1 MTNDNSTYNGWTNYE
16 TWRVQLEML
25 DGQTC
30 EDFGMVPE
38 EGETCVGV
46 RQLAGVLQDSC
57 EERMEMNA
65 AGLALDYALSFLNRV
80 NWYELAEHMIEDA
93 ESPFHLLGGT
103 TR

>member
-1 MTNDNSTYNGWTNYE
+1 MHNDTNTYNGWTNYE

-25 DGQTC
+25 DGQTL
-30 EDFGMVPE
+30 EDFGMVSE

-57 EERMEMNA
+57 AELIELDA
-65 AGLALDYALSFLNRV
+65 AGLALGYALAFLDRV

-93 ESPFHLLGGT
+93 ET
-103 TR
+103 TATR

>member
-1 MTNDNSTYNGWTNYE
+1 MTNDTATYQGWTNYA

-25 DGQTC
+25 DGQTL

-57 EERMEMNA
+57 AEHIELDA
-65 AGLALDYALSFLNRV
+65 AGLALGYALAFLDKV

-93 ESPFHLLGGT
+93 EASA

>member
-1 MTNDNSTYNGWTNYE
+1 MTNDNSKYNGWTNYA

-25 DGQTC
+25 DGQTL
-30 EDFGMVPE
+30 EDFGMIPE

-57 EERMEMNA
+57 EELIA
-65 AGLALDYALSFLNRV
+65 TDAKGLALDYALSFLDRV

-93 ESPFHLLGGT
+93 ET
-103 TR
+103 TASR

>member
-1 MTNDNSTYNGWTNYE
+1 MTNTTNTYNGWTNYA

-57 EERMEMNA
+57 AELIELDA
-65 AGLALDYALSFLNRV
+65 AGLALGYALAFLDGV

-93 ESPFHLLGGT
+93 ETST
-103 TR
+103 TRTTTR